1 MIVSQ
6 TLLPSLQE
14 AITCMTDPT
23 ASGGKQIK
31 LGLTFSQNSLVKRL
45 QNERRKSA
53 EKSLNIS
60 YVRNHHGI
68 TEER

>member
-23 ASGGKQIK
+23 ASTGKQIK
-31 LGLTFSQNSLVKRL
+31 LGLTLSQNSLVEL
-45 QNERRKSA
+45 
-53 EKSLNIS
+53 L
-60 YVRNHHGI
+60 
-68 TEER
+68 